1 MNRQASFDRITPS
14 FYRPN
19 TIGVFM
25 AKNGFA
31 YGAQSTANLTDT
43 GMVPLS
49 SESMIP
55 KQAYATFDARNIQV
69 DGGVVEDFISEKRI
83 GKRIK
88 DLRLKKSMGLVELG

>member
-1 MNRQASFDRITPS
+1 
-14 FYRPN
+14 
-19 TIGVFM
+19 M

-88 DLRLKKSMGLVELG
+88 DLRLKKSMGLVELGRHTGLSASFLSQLEIGRAHV